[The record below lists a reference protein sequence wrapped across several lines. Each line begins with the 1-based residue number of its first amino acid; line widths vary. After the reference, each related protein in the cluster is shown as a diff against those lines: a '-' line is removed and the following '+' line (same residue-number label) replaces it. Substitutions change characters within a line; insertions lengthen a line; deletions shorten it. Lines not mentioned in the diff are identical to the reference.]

1 MTVLQIAI
9 LALLLVPAWW
19 LAFPAR
25 GAAAHRLS
33 RALRGAG
40 TRSSATRDRPRS
52 RLPGPGRRAVAGF
65 GRWCGRWSGGGSGRG
80 SAGAGTVPM
89 TVVVQQLAALL
100 KGGRIPARLWDELWV
115 LYGGES
121 ARDRPEVYFAAHGTG
136 GGGIRDVSG
145 PVLRAES
152 LRILA
157 AARAAALRG
166 ASVAAAIRREV
177 SGEIATGRTGAALG
191 KSAAGVRSGRDMRVW
206 GELAAC
212 FDTAEASGCP
222 LADVLARFAAHLETE
237 DDAEAARQTA
247 LAGPRAT
254 VRLLTWLPLSGLGL
268 GLLLG
273 VDPVATLLGNPWG
286 LLALAAG
293 AVLTTAG
300 RLWSSRL
307 VRAAAGAQA

>member
-1 MTVLQIAI
+1 MT
-9 LALLLVPAWW
+9 ALLIVALVLAVW
-19 LAFPAR
+19 LAFPSPR
-25 GAAAHRLS
+25 AAGQRIR

-40 TRSSATRDRPRS
+40 PRSSAAGGDPRA
-52 RLPGPGRRAVAGF
+52 RWRGAGWGF
-65 GRWCGRWSGGGSGRG
+65 GGTHAGG
-80 SAGAGTVPM
+80 SAGAGQVPM
-89 TVVVQQLAALL
+89 TAVVQQLAALL

-115 LYGGES
+115 LYGGDAALDRS
-121 ARDRPEVYFAAHGTG
+121 AGHLAGHGAG
-136 GGGIRDVSG
+136 RGPAREGSG
-145 PVLRAES
+145 AVLGPES

-166 ASVAAAIRREV
+166 SSVATAIRREV
-177 SGEIATGRTGAALG
+177 SGESGGQGTAVLALG
-191 KSAAGVRSGRDMRVW
+191 APGIRAGRDVRVW

-222 LADVLARFAAHLETE
+222 LADVLARFAIHLETE

-254 VRLLTWLPLSGLGL
+254 VRLLTWLPLSGLAL

-286 LLALAAG
+286 LAALAAG
-293 AVLTTAG
+293 VALTAG
-300 RLWSSRL
+300 GRFWSSRL
-307 VRAAAGAQA
+307 VRAAAEAPS

>member
-1 MTVLQIAI
+1 
-9 LALLLVPAWW
+9 
-19 LAFPAR
+19 
-25 GAAAHRLS
+25 
-33 RALRGAG
+33 
-40 TRSSATRDRPRS
+40 
-52 RLPGPGRRAVAGF
+52 
-65 GRWCGRWSGGGSGRG
+65 
-80 SAGAGTVPM
+80 M

-115 LYGGES
+115 LYGGDAAQVRS
-121 ARDRPEVYFAAHGTG
+121 AGLMAGHGAGRDPGREGSGT
-136 GGGIRDVSG
+136 VS
-145 PVLRAES
+145 PES

-166 ASVAAAIRREV
+166 SSVASAIRREV
-177 SGEIATGRTGAALG
+177 SGSSAGEGPVVLAMGAVGGAR
-191 KSAAGVRSGRDMRVW
+191 AGRDVYVW

-237 DDAEAARQTA
+237 DDAEAARETA

-254 VRLLTWLPLSGLGL
+254 VRLLTWLPLSGLAL

-286 LLALAAG
+286 LAALAAG
-293 AVLTTAG
+293 AALTAVG

-307 VRAAAGAQA
+307 VRAAAEAPS

>member
-1 MTVLQIAI
+1 
-9 LALLLVPAWW
+9 
-19 LAFPAR
+19 
-25 GAAAHRLS
+25 
-33 RALRGAG
+33 
-40 TRSSATRDRPRS
+40 
-52 RLPGPGRRAVAGF
+52 
-65 GRWCGRWSGGGSGRG
+65 
-80 SAGAGTVPM
+80 M

-115 LYGGES
+115 LYGGDAARERS
-121 ARDRPEVYFAAHGTG
+121 AGQMAGHGAGRDQAREGSGT
-136 GGGIRDVSG
+136 VLG
-145 PVLRAES
+145 PES

-166 ASVAAAIRREV
+166 SSVAAAIRREV
-177 SGEIATGRTGAALG
+177 SGGSAGARA
-191 KSAAGVRSGRDMRVW
+191 SAVVLARGAVGVRAGRDVRVW

-254 VRLLTWLPLSGLGL
+254 VRLLTWLPLSGLAL

-286 LLALAAG
+286 LAALAAG
-293 AVLTTAG
+293 VALTAVG

-307 VRAAAGAQA
+307 VRAAAEAPS

>member
-1 MTVLQIAI
+1 MT
-9 LALLLVPAWW
+9 ALLIIALVLAVW
-19 LAFPAR
+19 LAFPSPR
-25 GAAAHRLS
+25 AAGQRTR
-33 RALRGAG
+33 RALQVAGAG
-40 TRSSATRDRPRS
+40 SSAADGQPRS
-52 RLPGPGRRAVAGF
+52 RRRSA
-65 GRWCGRWSGGGSGRG
+65 GGGRLRGGR
-80 SAGAGTVPM
+80 SAGTGPVPM

-115 LYGGES
+115 LYGGNAGRGWS
-121 ARDRPEVYFAAHGTG
+121 AGRMAGHGAGRDRAGTG
-136 GGGIRDVSG
+136 SG
-145 PVLRAES
+145 AVLGPES

-166 ASVAAAIRREV
+166 SSVAAAIRREV
-177 SGEIATGRTGAALG
+177 SGGSAGEGTVAA
-191 KSAAGVRSGRDMRVW
+191 AREAVGVRAGRDVRVW

-254 VRLLTWLPLSGLGL
+254 VRLLTWLPLSGLAL

-286 LLALAAG
+286 LAALAAG
-293 AVLTTAG
+293 VALTAVG

-307 VRAAAGAQA
+307 VRAAAEARS

>member
-1 MTVLQIAI
+1 MT
-9 LALLLVPAWW
+9 ALLIIALVLAAW
-19 LAFPAR
+19 LAFPSPRASGQR
-25 GAAAHRLS
+25 TR
-33 RALRGAG
+33 RALQAAGAG
-40 TRSSATRDRPRS
+40 SSAAGGQPRS
-52 RLPGPGRRAVAGF
+52 RRRRAG
-65 GRWCGRWSGGGSGRG
+65 GIRSPGGGS
-80 SAGAGTVPM
+80 AGTGPVPM

-115 LYGGES
+115 LYGGDAARGWSAGHVAGAGRHQARAGSGAVLGPES
-121 ARDRPEVYFAAHGTG
+121 V
-136 GGGIRDVSG
+136 
-145 PVLRAES
+145 
-152 LRILA
+152 RILA

-166 ASVAAAIRREV
+166 SSVAAAIRREV
-177 SGEIATGRTGAALG
+177 SGGSAGEGTVAA
-191 KSAAGVRSGRDMRVW
+191 AAREAVGVRARRDVRVW

-254 VRLLTWLPLSGLGL
+254 VRLLTWLPLSGLAL

-286 LLALAAG
+286 LAALAAG
-293 AVLTTAG
+293 AALTAVG

-307 VRAAAGAQA
+307 VRAAAEAPS

>member
-1 MTVLQIAI
+1 
-9 LALLLVPAWW
+9 
-19 LAFPAR
+19 
-25 GAAAHRLS
+25 
-33 RALRGAG
+33 
-40 TRSSATRDRPRS
+40 
-52 RLPGPGRRAVAGF
+52 
-65 GRWCGRWSGGGSGRG
+65 
-80 SAGAGTVPM
+80 M

-115 LYGGES
+115 LYGGDAAREWS
-121 ARDRPEVYFAAHGTG
+121 AVQMAGHGAGRDRAREGSGT
-136 GGGIRDVSG
+136 VLG
-145 PVLRAES
+145 PES

-166 ASVAAAIRREV
+166 SSVAAAIRREV
-177 SGEIATGRTGAALG
+177 CGGA
-191 KSAAGVRSGRDMRVW
+191 GRDVRVW

-254 VRLLTWLPLSGLGL
+254 VRLLTWLPLSGLVL

-273 VDPVATLLGNPWG
+273 VDPVATLLGKPWG
-286 LLALAAG
+286 LAALAAG
-293 AVLTTAG
+293 VALTAVG
-300 RLWSSRL
+300 RLWSAQL
-307 VRAAAGAQA
+307 VRAAAEAPS

>member
-1 MTVLQIAI
+1 
-9 LALLLVPAWW
+9 
-19 LAFPAR
+19 
-25 GAAAHRLS
+25 
-33 RALRGAG
+33 
-40 TRSSATRDRPRS
+40 
-52 RLPGPGRRAVAGF
+52 
-65 GRWCGRWSGGGSGRG
+65 
-80 SAGAGTVPM
+80 M

-100 KGGRIPARLWDELWV
+100 KGGRIPSRLWDELWV
-115 LYGGES
+115 LYGGEA
-121 ARDRPEVYFAAHGTG
+121 ARDWPEVHNAARGTG
-136 GGGIRDVSG
+136 RDGSREVSG
-145 PVLRAES
+145 PVLRPES

-166 ASVAAAIRREV
+166 SSVAAAIRREV
-177 SGEIATGRTGAALG
+177 SGETASEGTGAAVA
-191 KSAAGVRSGRDMRVW
+191 KSAVGVRAGRDMRVW

>member
-1 MTVLQIAI
+1 
-9 LALLLVPAWW
+9 
-19 LAFPAR
+19 
-25 GAAAHRLS
+25 
-33 RALRGAG
+33 
-40 TRSSATRDRPRS
+40 
-52 RLPGPGRRAVAGF
+52 
-65 GRWCGRWSGGGSGRG
+65 
-80 SAGAGTVPM
+80 M

-115 LYGGES
+115 LYGGDASRERS
-121 ARDRPEVYFAAHGTG
+121 AGRMAGHGAGRDHAREGSGT
-136 GGGIRDVSG
+136 VLG
-145 PVLRAES
+145 PES

-166 ASVAAAIRREV
+166 SSVAEAIRREV
-177 SGEIATGRTGAALG
+177 SGRSAGEGTVVLALG
-191 KSAAGVRSGRDMRVW
+191 AVGVGAGRDVRVW

-254 VRLLTWLPLSGLGL
+254 VRLLTWLPLSGLAL

-273 VDPVATLLGNPWG
+273 VDPVVTLLGNPWG
-286 LLALAAG
+286 LAALAAG
-293 AVLTTAG
+293 VALTAVG

-307 VRAAAGAQA
+307 VRAAAEAAS